1 MALLESQK
9 YRQYAA
15 DCTRLAQTMAAADK
29 QALLEIA
36 SAWEKRAQE
45 AERRKSAKPNR
56 VNRSGALLQFNFHRF
71 RRVRCVLTGQ
81 VVLLQSVEKVV
92 QGLFQPFGVHG
103 HVRGDGA
110 VTHSCMRCK
119 WHLSVDIGLVHR

>member
-15 DCTRLAQTMAAADK
+15 DCIRLAQTMAAADK

-45 AERRKSAKPNR
+45 AERR
-56 VNRSGALLQFNFHRF
+56 
-71 RRVRCVLTGQ
+71 
-81 VVLLQSVEKVV
+81 EK
-92 QGLFQPFGVHG
+92 
-103 HVRGDGA
+103 RKA
-110 VTHSCMRCK
+110 
-119 WHLSVDIGLVHR
+119 